1 MTTYIM
7 LANLTDAGTKS
18 VRDSPHRL
26 DTAKRLLKDMG
37 GEFKSSLLTM
47 GEYDFIA
54 VYDAPDDAIAARFTL
69 QLGTLGKCAHE
80 NSQGIPGS
88 RLPRDRDVARRAS
101 GKMRADQHKSAIEKK
116 ILVCGRSSRILSKT
130 MPPHA
135 ARARGGPGENREC
148 VPWISLNRSP
158 EHMPF
163 FLKFGHSKIAT
174 GDRGPVSAPNCSKSR
189 LRGKSVSE
197 TSPGIAGPFQ
207 ETGHCRIGRGAS
219 LTRQSA
225 RRGFEICV

>member
-1 MTTYIM
+1 
-7 LANLTDAGTKS
+7 
-18 VRDSPHRL
+18 
-26 DTAKRLLKDMG
+26 
-37 GEFKSSLLTM
+37 
-47 GEYDFIA
+47 
-54 VYDAPDDAIAARFTL
+54 
-69 QLGTLGKCAHE
+69 
-80 NSQGIPGS
+80 
-88 RLPRDRDVARRAS
+88 
-101 GKMRADQHKSAIEKK
+101 MRADQHKSAIEKK
-116 ILVCGRSSRILSKT
+116 ILVCAAGRSSRVSFET

-174 GDRGPVSAPNCSKSR
+174 GDRGPVSAPNWPKVPTPR
-189 LRGKSVSE
+189 KKRVRKP
-197 TSPGIAGPFQ
+197 PGIAGPFQ
-207 ETGHCRIGRGAS
+207 ETGHYRIGRGAS